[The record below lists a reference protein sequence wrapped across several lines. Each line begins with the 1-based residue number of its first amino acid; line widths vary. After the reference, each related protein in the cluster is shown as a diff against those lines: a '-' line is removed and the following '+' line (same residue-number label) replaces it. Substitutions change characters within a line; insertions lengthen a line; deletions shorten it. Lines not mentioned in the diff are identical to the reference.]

1 MRIRYDI
8 NEKIKMCDDKKR
20 ASAQGFVLLFKL
32 HQIKA
37 MIKCEVV
44 QSVEFFFSFYLYV
57 LTRVL
62 TATRC

>member
-44 QSVEFFFSFYLYV
+44 QSVEFFSFYLYV